1 MNTTL
6 NEIARY
12 LSGFEKTQRA
22 MHELF
27 QRKRIA
33 LRESD
38 AASLIAIAN
47 EEAGLVERLKTHL
60 ADRQQLLDRANKRGD
75 QADSLKSLVQ
85 RVDPDDTTGLL
96 TRTRQLETA
105 ATKLRHETW
114 VQWIVAQ
121 RSYKQYSN
129 LLDHIAHRG
138 KQAATYDRRERAT
151 TGAGTLLDAS
161 V

>member
-12 LSGFEKTQRA
+12 LASFEKTQRA
-22 MHELF
+22 MHALF
-27 QRKRIA
+27 KRKRVA

-38 AASLIAIAN
+38 TASLIAIAN
-47 EEAGLVERLKTHL
+47 EEAELVERLKTHL
-60 ADRQQLLDRANKRGD
+60 TDREQLLERANQRGD
-75 QADSLKSLVQ
+75 SADSLKSLVK
-85 RVDPDDTTGLL
+85 VADPDDNTGLL
-96 TRTRQLETA
+96 TRTLELEAA
-105 ATKLRHETW
+105 ATKLRQETW

-121 RSYKQYSN
+121 RSYKQYAN